1 MGTGDLLQLVAIV
14 FFAGAFWQ
22 RTGTLNTTLKEMKD
36 SFDRSIITLTT
47 RVNDHGERISRIEGR
62 RED

>member
-1 MGTGDLLQLVAIV
+1 MGIGDSLQLAAIV

-22 RTGTLNTTLKEMKD
+22 RTGTLNQTLKEMKD
-36 SFDRSIITLTT
+36 SFDKSITALTE

-62 RED
+62 NG